1 MARYG
6 KLKIDE
12 LNSYVFSVVGSRR
25 REVVEGCASN
35 GDCALLDVSGK
46 QVLVTTDAIT
56 GARKNAGYLAIIVT
70 ANDIAASGG
79 IPVSANLT
87 VLLPTNADIA
97 IVKEIMS
104 SAEFGA
110 RECKVEITGGH
121 TEFTPSVVEPVI
133 SCTMIGVQGDKY
145 LDCASMRV
153 GDSILMTKYAG
164 IEGTAIIAEDHRD
177 KVQDVLTED
186 DFNKAKSFWTRTSVL
201 PESTY
206 LQGVEVSSQH
216 DATEGGILGAIAEM
230 CTITGLGAQVDC
242 KRIPVH
248 YVTQKICDKLG
259 LNPLRLI
266 SSGSLIITTSK
277 PDYIITSLKKQ
288 GIMCTEIGTVTDT
301 GVVNAIYA
309 DRVEEVE
316 LIPDELTRLGGEQ
329 C

>member
-1 MARYG
+1 MARSG
-6 KLKIDE
+6 KLSIDE

-25 REVVEGCASN
+25 REVIEGCASN
-35 GDCALLDVSGK
+35 GDCALLDTQGK
-46 QVLVTTDAIT
+46 HVLVTTDAIT

-87 VLLPTNADIA
+87 VLLPVGADIA
-97 IVKEIMS
+97 LVKEIMT

-110 RECKVEITGGH
+110 RQCKVEITGGH
-121 TEFTPSVVEPVI
+121 TEFTPSVKEAVI

-145 LDCASMRV
+145 LDCGSMKV

-177 KVQDVLTED
+177 KIKDVFTEEE
-186 DFNKAKSFWTRTSVL
+186 FNKAQSFWSRTSVL
-201 PESTY
+201 PESTF
-206 LQGVEVSSQH
+206 LQGMDVSSQH
-216 DATEGGILGAIAEM
+216 DATEGGILGAVAEM
-230 CTITGLGAQVDC
+230 CAITGLGADIEC
-242 KRIPVH
+242 ERIPVH
-248 YVTQKICDKLG
+248 FLTRKICDRLG

-266 SSGSLIITTSK
+266 SSGSLIITTSN
-277 PDYIITSLKKQ
+277 PHFIISTLKKQ

-301 GVVNAIYA
+301 QSVRAIYN
-309 DRVEEVE
+309 DRVEDVE
-316 LIPDELTRLGGEQ
+316 LIPDELTRLGEEI